1 MQFQKITL
9 TLAAVAA
16 ASVLGCTGTHEA
28 GATNTTPDP
37 KVNPGSV
44 QADRGTTSSSEAPT
58 GRNAVTNTN
67 GSVAPS
73 IPRSR
78 ADTDT
83 TVRPQIL
90 VGNHPTPPVLDSLIK
105 GTLPVRGLYVF
116 RFGANT
122 RRLKHL
128 IGIAD
133 STEINALIIDVK
145 DEFGL
150 NYDSS
155 DPMVKKNAGTQVK
168 AHNLGALVDTIRAH
182 GILPVA
188 RIVVF
193 KDSVTA
199 RNNPNHTIRK
209 ADGSPWHDKKGQ
221 TWVNPYANAIWEYNF
236 RVAEEAIK
244 MGFGEIQFD
253 YIRFPEPYKSLPPQV
268 FPEQAGRSKPQVLS
282 EFLTAARARF
292 AKLGVRTTADIFGLV
307 TTVGGALE
315 VGQKWEPIAQS
326 VDVVLPMVYPSHY
339 PPGSFQLPHPNADP
353 YDVIHIAISRARE
366 RDAKMGITGDHVRP
380 WLQAFSIGN
389 PKYGPHELE
398 EQKRG
403 VYDSG
408 YDGWVLWEPGSRY
421 DKFLPALEKS
431 FVSRKKN
438 PPVPRPANRL
448 D

>member
-1 MQFQKITL
+1 MRLQKITL
-9 TLAAVAA
+9 AMTAAAA
-16 ASVLGCTGTHEA
+16 ASALACTGTHEA
-28 GATNTTPDP
+28 SARSARPDLQPAQTTADA
-37 KVNPGSV
+37 GS
-44 QADRGTTSSSEAPT
+44 QPT
-58 GRNAVTNTN
+58 A
-67 GSVAPS
+67 
-73 IPRSR
+73 SR
-78 ADTDT
+78 PASQIAADTDT
-83 TVRPQIL
+83 VNRAALTVGL
-90 VGNHPTPPVLDSLIK
+90 HPTPPALDSLIK
-105 GTLPVRGLYVF
+105 GTLAARGLYVY

-128 IGIAD
+128 MGIAD

-150 NYDSS
+150 NFVPA
-155 DPMVKKNAGTQVK
+155 DPMLKKNAGTQVK

-199 RNNPNHTIRK
+199 RNNPDHTIRK
-209 ADGSPWHDKKGQ
+209 ADGTPWHDKKGQ

-253 YIRFPEPYKSLPPQV
+253 YIRFPEPFKSLPPQV
-268 FPEQAGRSKPQVLS
+268 FPEQNGRSKPQVLA
-282 EFLTAARARF
+282 EFLKAARARF

-315 VGQKWEPIAQS
+315 VGQKWEPITES

-339 PPGSFQLPHPNADP
+339 PSGSFQLPHPNADP

-366 RDAKMGITGDHVRP
+366 RDEKLGIKGEHVRP
-380 WLQAFSIGN
+380 WLQAFSLGK
-389 PKYGPHELE
+389 PAYGAHEIE
-398 EQKRG
+398 EQKRA

-408 YDGWVLWEPGSRY
+408 YDGWVMWEPGSRY
-421 DKFLPALEKS
+421 DKFLPALEKT
-431 FVSRKKN
+431 FVSRKKS
-438 PPVPRPANRL
+438 PPVPRPPNRL

>member
-1 MQFQKITL
+1 MSFNKVT
-9 TLAAVAA
+9 TTALAAAAALACYGAYDASAKTTAGNA
-16 ASVLGCTGTHEA
+16 ASVIA
-28 GATNTTPDP
+28 
-37 KVNPGSV
+37 
-44 QADRGTTSSSEAPT
+44 
-58 GRNAVTNTN
+58 
-67 GSVAPS
+67 
-73 IPRSR
+73 R

-83 TVRPQIL
+83 VVRARVPVSL
-90 VGNHPTPPVLDSLIK
+90 HPTPPVLDSLIK
-105 GTLPVRGLYVF
+105 GKLPVRGLYVF
-116 RFGANT
+116 RFAANA
-122 RRLKHL
+122 RRMKKLL
-128 IGIAD
+128 AIAD
-133 STEINALIIDVK
+133 STEINAFVIDVK

-150 NYDSS
+150 NFNST
-155 DPMVKKNAGTQVK
+155 DPLLKRNAGTQSK
-168 AHNLGALVDTIRAH
+168 ATHLAEVVDTIRAH
-182 GILPVA
+182 GILPIA

-199 RNNPNHTIRK
+199 RNNPDHTIRK

-268 FPEQAGRSKPQVLS
+268 FPEQRGRTKPQVLA
-282 EFLTAARARF
+282 EFLSTARARF

-315 VGQKWEPIAQS
+315 VGQKWEPISQS
-326 VDVVLPMVYPSHY
+326 VDAVLPMVYPSHY

-366 RDAKMGITGDHVRP
+366 RDEKLGIKGEHVRP
-380 WLQAFSIGN
+380 WLQAFSIGL
-389 PKYGPHELE
+389 PKYGAHEIE
-398 EQKRG
+398 EQKRA

-408 YDGWVLWEPGSRY
+408 YDGWILWEPGTRY
-421 DKFLPALEKS
+421 DKFIPAFEKTL
-431 FVSRKKN
+431 VSRKKV

>member
-1 MQFQKITL
+1 MHFQKITL
-9 TLAAVAA
+9 AIAAVAS
-16 ASVLGCTGTHEA
+16 ASMLACTGSHEA
-28 GATNTTPDP
+28 SAKSTTPDLHATSGP
-37 KVNPGSV
+37 
-44 QADRGTTSSSEAPT
+44 ADRNGPAITASTSAPARV
-58 GRNAVTNTN
+58 G
-67 GSVAPS
+67 
-73 IPRSR
+73 

-83 TVRPQIL
+83 TVGRPVA
-90 VGNHPTPPVLDSLIK
+90 VGNHPTSPVLDSLIK

-116 RFGANT
+116 RFAAKK

-150 NYDSS
+150 NYEST

-168 AHNLGALVDTIRAH
+168 AHDLRTLVDTIRAH

-199 RNNPNHTIRK
+199 RKNPDHTIRK
-209 ADGSPWHDKKGQ
+209 ADGSPWRDKKGQ

-253 YIRFPEPYKSLPPQV
+253 YIRFPEPYRSLPPQV
-268 FPEQAGRSKPQVLS
+268 FPEQRGRSKPQVLS
-282 EFLTAARARF
+282 EFLSAARERF
-292 AKLGVRTTADIFGLV
+292 AKLGVRTTADVFGLV

-315 VGQKWEPIAQS
+315 VGQRWEPISQS
-326 VDVVLPMVYPSHY
+326 VDAVLPMVYPSHY

-366 RDAKMGITGDHVRP
+366 RDEKLGIKGEHVRP
-380 WLQAFSIGN
+380 WLQAFSLGS
-389 PKYGPHELE
+389 PKYGPHEIQ
-398 EQKRG
+398 EQKRA

-408 YDGWVLWEPGSRY
+408 YDGWVMWEPGSRY
-421 DKFLPALEKS
+421 DKFLPALEKT
-431 FVSRKKN
+431 FVSRRKN

>member
-1 MQFQKITL
+1 MHFQKITL
-9 TLAAVAA
+9 AMAAVAA
-16 ASVLGCTGTHEA
+16 ATAFGCTGTHEA
-28 GATNTTPDP
+28 SAKSATPELQAATPVRAMP
-37 KVNPGSV
+37 
-44 QADRGTTSSSEAPT
+44 
-58 GRNAVTNTN
+58 
-67 GSVAPS
+67 PS
-73 IPRSR
+73 ISIG

-83 TVRPQIL
+83 VVRAA
-90 VGNHPTPPVLDSLIK
+90 VATAGHPTPPVLDSLIK
-105 GTLPVRGLYVF
+105 GTLAARGLYVF

-122 RRLKHL
+122 RRMKHL

-150 NYDSS
+150 NFNSS
-155 DPMVKKNAGTQVK
+155 DPMLKKNAGTQVK
-168 AHNLGALVDTIRAH
+168 AGNLGALVDTIRAH

-199 RNNPNHTIRK
+199 RNNPDHTIRK
-209 ADGSPWHDKKGQ
+209 ADGTAWRDKKGQ

-253 YIRFPEPYKSLPPQV
+253 YIRFPEPYRSLPQQV
-268 FPEQAGRSKPQVLS
+268 FPEQNGRTKPQVLA
-282 EFLTAARARF
+282 EFLTAARTRF
-292 AKLGVRTTADIFGLV
+292 AKLGVRTTADVFGLV
-307 TTVGGALE
+307 TSVGGALE
-315 VGQKWEPIAQS
+315 VGQKWEPITQS

-366 RDAKMGITGDHVRP
+366 RDEKLGIKGEHVRP
-380 WLQAFSIGN
+380 WLQAFSIGK
-389 PKYGPHELE
+389 PPYGPHEIE
-398 EQKRG
+398 EQKRA
-403 VYDSG
+403 VYDAG
-408 YDGWVLWEPGSRY
+408 YDGWVMWEPGTRY
-421 DKFLPALEKS
+421 DKFLPALEKT

>member
-1 MQFQKITL
+1 MHFQKITL
-9 TLAAVAA
+9 AIVAA
-16 ASVLGCTGTHEA
+16 ASASAFACSGVRDA
-28 GATNTTPDP
+28 SAKSTTPTL
-37 KVNPGSV
+37 
-44 QADRGTTSSSEAPT
+44 RIAP
-58 GRNAVTNTN
+58 
-67 GSVAPS
+67 
-73 IPRSR
+73 

-83 TVRPQIL
+83 VRAPHKAAAT
-90 VGNHPTPPVLDSLIK
+90 HPTPPVLDSLIK
-105 GTLPVRGLYVF
+105 GTLPARGLYVF
-116 RFGANT
+116 RYAANP
-122 RRLKHL
+122 RRMKHL

-133 STEINALIIDVK
+133 STEINAFVIDVK

-150 NYDSS
+150 NFKPA
-155 DPMVKKNAGTQVK
+155 DPLLKKNAGSQAKLTT
-168 AHNLGALVDTIRAH
+168 LGALVDTIRAH

-199 RNNPNHTIRK
+199 RNNPEHTIRK
-209 ADGSPWHDKKGQ
+209 ADGTAWRDKKGQ

-268 FPEQAGRSKPQVLS
+268 FPEQNGRTKPQVLS
-282 EFLTAARARF
+282 EFLSAARDRF

-307 TTVGGALE
+307 TTVGGTLE
-315 VGQKWEPIAQS
+315 VGQKWEPISQS

-339 PPGSFQLPHPNADP
+339 PRGSFQLEHPNAVP

-366 RDAKMGITGDHVRP
+366 RDEKLGIKGEHVRP

-389 PKYGPHELE
+389 PKYGAHEIE
-398 EQKRG
+398 EQRRG
-403 VYDSG
+403 VYDAG

-421 DKFLPALEKS
+421 DKFIPALEKT
-431 FVSRKKN
+431 FVSRKKV

>member
-1 MQFQKITL
+1 MHHQKITVS
-9 TLAAVAA
+9 LAAGAVAFA
-16 ASVLGCTGTHEA
+16 FGCTGAHEA
-28 GATNTTPDP
+28 SAKSASPDLQISTP
-37 KVNPGSV
+37 
-44 QADRGTTSSSEAPT
+44 Q
-58 GRNAVTNTN
+58 VTNGIATSTIESASSTLA
-67 GSVAPS
+67 GAASSTPAQASATPLAVG
-73 IPRSR
+73 
-78 ADTDT
+78 DTDA
-83 TVRPQIL
+83 VRPAIN
-90 VGNHPTPPVLDSLIK
+90 VGSHPTPPVLDSLIK
-105 GTLPVRGLYVF
+105 GTLPARGLYVY
-116 RFGANT
+116 RFGANP
-122 RRLKHL
+122 RRMKHL

-150 NYDSS
+150 NYTSD
-155 DPMVKKNAGTQVK
+155 DPMVRKNAGTQVK
-168 AHNLGALVDTIRAH
+168 ATHLAALVDSIRAH

-199 RNNPNHTIRK
+199 RNNPDHTIRK

-236 RVAEEAIK
+236 RVAEDAIK

-268 FPEQAGRSKPQVLS
+268 FPEQRGRTKPQVLS
-282 EFLTAARARF
+282 EFLSTARARF
-292 AKLGVRTTADIFGLV
+292 AKYGIRTTADIFGLV

-315 VGQKWEPIAQS
+315 VGQQWEPIARS

-339 PPGSFQLPHPNADP
+339 PPGSFQLPHPNAAP

-366 RDAKMGITGDHVRP
+366 RDEKLGIKGEHIRP
-380 WLQAFSIGN
+380 WLQAFTLGK
-389 PKYGPHELE
+389 PAYGPHELE
-398 EQKRG
+398 EQKRA

-408 YDGWVLWEPGSRY
+408 FDGWVLWEAGSRY
-421 DKFLPALEKS
+421 DKFLPALEPT

-448 D
+448 E